1 VGQDNRNERQD
12 IRDVE
17 DQEWIDSLDYVFENE
32 GPERVGELLRLLQ
45 SRAGKYG
52 VEFYC
57 PSNTPFVNTIPASEE
72 VPFPGSREVERRIKS
87 LVRWNAM
94 AMVVRANKELDGIGG
109 HISSY
114 ASAATLW
121 EVGFNHFFRGKN
133 HPGGGDTV
141 YFQGHAS
148 PGVYARSFIEGR
160 LQEQDLQNFRREL
173 RPEGGLSSYPH
184 PRLMPEYWE
193 MPTVSMGLAP
203 IMAIY
208 QARFNRYLADRGV
221 KDTSKS
227 RIWALLG
234 DGEMDEPEA
243 MGAITL
249 AARENLDNLTF
260 VVNCNLQRLD
270 GPVRGN
276 GKIIQEL
283 EAAFR
288 GAGWNVIKVIWGSDW
303 DPLLAQD
310 EEGLLVRRMNEVVD
324 GQAQKYSVSSGD
336 YVRQDFFGKY
346 PQLLEMVK
354 SYSDE
359 QLYKLRRGGHDPVKV
374 YNAFKR
380 AAEHTGQPTVILAQT
395 IKGYGL
401 GEAGEGRN
409 ITHQQKKLNQD
420 ELREFRARFGIPI
433 ADDTLPDAPFYR
445 PPEDSEEMEYL
456 KGRREELGGYLP
468 KRESDAEPLP
478 QPKDE
483 VYQQFWEGLGEREV
497 ATTMVFVQLLR
508 EFLSDKE
515 IGSHV
520 VPIVPDEARTFGMEA
535 LFRQSGIYSHV
546 GQNYEPVD
554 KDSLLYYNEQKNG
567 AILEEGITEAG
578 SMSSFIAAGTAYA
591 THGINMVPFF
601 IFYSMFGFQRIGDL
615 IWAAGDAQAKGFLV
629 GGTSGRTTLP
639 GEGLQHQD
647 GQSHLL
653 SYSVPCLKAYDPTFA
668 YEIATIVKD
677 GIQRMYVDQDPL
689 IYYITVMNE
698 FYQHPPMPEGSTEG
712 ILKGLYRLQGPTGKK
727 KARAHL
733 FGSGTILIEAIKAK
747 TVLEQQYGIPTAVY
761 SATSYKELYLDG
773 TRVDRWNRLHPDEE
787 QKTTHVADVLS
798 GEKGAVVAATDY
810 LKAVPASVAPWVPLP
825 MTVLG
830 TDGFGRSDGRQS
842 LRDYFEVD
850 TRFIAFAAIKALADS
865 GDVDTELVSRAMNEL
880 TIDPEKINP
889 VDV

>member
-1 VGQDNRNERQD
+1 
-12 IRDVE
+12 
-17 DQEWIDSLDYVFENE
+17 
-32 GPERVGELLRLLQ
+32 
-45 SRAGKYG
+45 
-52 VEFYC
+52 
-57 PSNTPFVNTIPASEE
+57 
-72 VPFPGSREVERRIKS
+72 
-87 LVRWNAM
+87 
-94 AMVVRANKELDGIGG
+94 
-109 HISSY
+109 
-114 ASAATLW
+114 
-121 EVGFNHFFRGKN
+121 
-133 HPGGGDTV
+133 
-141 YFQGHAS
+141 
-148 PGVYARSFIEGR
+148 
-160 LQEQDLQNFRREL
+160 
-173 RPEGGLSSYPH
+173 
-184 PRLMPEYWE
+184 
-193 MPTVSMGLAP
+193 
-203 IMAIY
+203 
-208 QARFNRYLADRGV
+208 
-221 KDTSKS
+221 
-227 RIWALLG
+227 
-234 DGEMDEPEA
+234 
-243 MGAITL
+243 
-249 AARENLDNLTF
+249 
-260 VVNCNLQRLD
+260 
-270 GPVRGN
+270 
-276 GKIIQEL
+276 
-283 EAAFR
+283 
-288 GAGWNVIKVIWGSDW
+288 
-303 DPLLAQD
+303 
-310 EEGLLVRRMNEVVD
+310 
-324 GQAQKYSVSSGD
+324 
-336 YVRQDFFGKY
+336 
-346 PQLLEMVK
+346 
-354 SYSDE
+354 
-359 QLYKLRRGGHDPVKV
+359 
-374 YNAFKR
+374 
-380 AAEHTGQPTVILAQT
+380 
-395 IKGYGL
+395 
-401 GEAGEGRN
+401 
-409 ITHQQKKLNQD
+409 
-420 ELREFRARFGIPI
+420 
-433 ADDTLPDAPFYR
+433 
-445 PPEDSEEMEYL
+445 
-456 KGRREELGGYLP
+456 
-468 KRESDAEPLP
+468 
-478 QPKDE
+478 
-483 VYQQFWEGLGEREV
+483 
-497 ATTMVFVQLLR
+497 
-508 EFLSDKE
+508 
-515 IGSHV
+515 
-520 VPIVPDEARTFGMEA
+520 
-535 LFRQSGIYSHV
+535 
-546 GQNYEPVD
+546 
-554 KDSLLYYNEQKNG
+554 LLYYNEQKNG

-747 TVLEQQYGIPTAVY
+747 TVLEEQYGIPTAVY